1 MRSMTGF
8 GQGEAPLG
16 EGQLIVE
23 VRALNHRYLDI
34 RIRLPPELNDHTFF
48 LEQLARKALGR
59 GRFDVAARL
68 SGAAIAPPQIS
79 VERAKARY
87 EALAKLRDELTPGE
101 ELSVTVLTTMPEL
114 FESPESRNPEG
125 TRKAIEKAFSI
136 ASRRLT
142 EMREGEGA
150 ALHAELTK
158 RLGKMRYFHEQIE
171 DMRDGWT
178 NIHRRKLKVRL
189 SRLLEDVQSELEPN
203 RLETELAILAD
214 KSDITEELVRLES
227 HFNQFKSLIDSDE
240 AVGRKLDF
248 LLQEVGREVN
258 TIGAKCQDASVSHI
272 IVEMKSEVERLREQ
286 VQNVE

>member
-1 MRSMTGF
+1 
-8 GQGEAPLG
+8 
-16 EGQLIVE
+16 
-23 VRALNHRYLDI
+23 
-34 RIRLPPELNDHTFF
+34 
-48 LEQLARKALGR
+48 
-59 GRFDVAARL
+59 
-68 SGAAIAPPQIS
+68 
-79 VERAKARY
+79 
-87 EALAKLRDELTPGE
+87 
-101 ELSVTVLTTMPEL
+101 
-114 FESPESRNPEG
+114 
-125 TRKAIEKAFSI
+125 
-136 ASRRLT
+136 
-142 EMREGEGA
+142 MREGEGA